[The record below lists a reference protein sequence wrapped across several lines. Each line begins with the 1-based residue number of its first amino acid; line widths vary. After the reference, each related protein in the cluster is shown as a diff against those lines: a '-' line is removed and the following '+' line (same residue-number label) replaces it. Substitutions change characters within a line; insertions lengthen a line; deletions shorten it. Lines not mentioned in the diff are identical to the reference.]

1 MNEFPVT
8 FPATAI
14 PPEASHARLLGLGAQ
29 RQEGL
34 WMQRVRIAGGRLTSE
49 QWRALGRISRELTP
63 GEPLHLTTRQDME
76 IHGLTDGTVP
86 QAQRA
91 LAEVGLTDLG
101 GGGDSI
107 RNVTV
112 CPCSGVAPGSP
123 ELLGLAGTLTEMLQS
138 QPEAFALPRKF
149 KVSLSACSDAYGL
162 PWINDIGLVAHAD
175 GTGWSFHAKVAGSL
189 GHTPGLGIAWPDALR
204 PGEVPAFV
212 LAGMTILAS
221 HGDRE
226 HRSRARLRHVR
237 ERMGDEAF
245 LELLRERFVQA
256 RTQVGLADVSLE
268 APTPGLTHRRRV
280 VAPGGNLSP
289 EAAETF
295 ARLAARGDMRV
306 RLGLHHEIWLFAA
319 DPKPLDEAL
328 QSLPAEW
335 ANAPTVV
342 ACPGVRWC
350 SKGLADSQ
358 AMAQRLRE
366 ALAGNPSDA
375 WIAISG
381 CPNNCAHSA
390 IADVGLTGLTVGG
403 AQAYR
408 VLVGG
413 NARTE
418 PRLGKE
424 LHDRVLA
431 EQVPEIVRG
440 RITRE

>member
-49 QWRALGRISRELTP
+49 QWLALARISRELTP

-76 IHGLTDGTVP
+76 IHGLTDQTVP

-91 LAEVGLTDLG
+91 LAEAGLTGLG

-123 ELLGLAGTLTEMLQS
+123 DLLGLAGTLTETLQS
-138 QPEAFALPRKF
+138 QPDAFSLPRKF

-162 PWINDIGLVAHAD
+162 PWINDIGLVAHAN
-175 GTGWSFHAKVAGSL
+175 GEGWSFQARVAGSL
-189 GHTPGLGIAWPDALR
+189 GHTPGLGVAWPDALG
-204 PGEVPAFV
+204 PGEAPAFV
-212 LAGMTILAS
+212 LAGMRILAS

-237 ERMGDEAF
+237 ERMGDGAF
-245 LELLRERFVQA
+245 LELLRDRFDQA
-256 RTQVGLADVSLE
+256 RSQVGLADVSLE
-268 APTPGLTHRRRV
+268 APAPGLTHRRRV

-289 EAAETF
+289 EVAETF
-295 ARLAARGDMRV
+295 ARLAAREDMRV
-306 RLGLHHEIWLFAA
+306 RLGLHHEVWLFAS
-319 DPKPLDEAL
+319 DPEPLDKAL
-328 QSLPAEW
+328 RSLPPECS
-335 ANAPTVV
+335 NTPTIV

-350 SKGLADSQ
+350 SKGLVDSQ

-366 ALAGNPSDA
+366 TLAGLPSDT

-390 IADVGLTGLTVGG
+390 IADVGLIGRLAGG

-413 NARTE
+413 DARTE
-418 PRLGKE
+418 PRLGRE
-424 LHDRVLA
+424 SHDKVLS
-431 EQVPEIVRG
+431 EQVPEIVRAQ
-440 RITRE
+440 IALE